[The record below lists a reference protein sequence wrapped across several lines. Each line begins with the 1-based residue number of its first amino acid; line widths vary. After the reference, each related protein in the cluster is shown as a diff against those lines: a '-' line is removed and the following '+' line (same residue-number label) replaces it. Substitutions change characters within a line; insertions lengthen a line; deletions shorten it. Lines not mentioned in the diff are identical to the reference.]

1 MSTLAKLRRSSFRS
15 QKAFSAHVV
24 NLEGFYT
31 VTPLRFHPKKTQRGS
46 EKQLKFG
53 DRLLHPWPAGFG
65 CRTFT
70 MSVHDGHLVS
80 KMSVLHLCLRPP
92 ITPRRLISFNT
103 HFVEVFCFP
112 QGQECPP
119 AII

>member
-1 MSTLAKLRRSSFRS
+1 MSALTKLRRSSFRF
-15 QKAFSAHVV
+15 QKAFSACVV

-31 VTPLRFHPKKTQRGS
+31 VTPLRFHPKKIERGS

-53 DRLLHPWPAGFG
+53 DRLLHSWPASLR

-80 KMSVLHLCLRPP
+80 KNV
-92 ITPRRLISFNT
+92 
-103 HFVEVFCFP
+103 CFAP
-112 QGQECPP
+112 LP
-119 AII
+119 